1 MHSYIAALNEWID
14 ADDFDAFAYL
24 FPVLE
29 VF

>member
-1 MHSYIAALNEWID
+1 MHNYIAALNEWFD

>member
-1 MHSYIAALNEWID
+1 MSNYIAALNEWMD
-14 ADDFDAFAYL
+14 AEDYDAFAYL